1 MKLMRSDEF
10 QRQLE
15 QVGRK
20 CNLRPS
26 AILSSDRAPLLVEAR
41 RQLCLRMRERGWSLP
56 RIGRALG
63 ARHHTTVLHLL
74 RKGWTSENVSIPV
87 PDESGIWAI

>member
-15 QVGRK
+15 QLGRQY
-20 CNLRPS
+20 NLRPS
-26 AILSSDRAPLLVEAR
+26 AILSPDRAPMLVEAR
-41 RQLCLRMRERGWSLP
+41 RLLCLRMRTRGWSLK

-74 RKGWTSENVSIPV
+74 RKGEASESMNIPV